1 MNDVLTVFGG
11 WLETGIEQTQRMLEV
26 LQREQAALTRRA
38 ADDLDE
44 LVAAKQRLIE
54 RLDEH
59 AREADA
65 ILRAA
70 GLPEGR
76 GGIDRLLALD
86 TNRRLHDRW
95 QEFAKLGEACRQ
107 QNRVNGRLVENGR
120 RFAQQVL
127 TLLRG
132 ESSPPDLY
140 DRNGTNPLPGHDGRL
155 LATS

>member
-1 MNDVLTVFGG
+1 
-11 WLETGIEQTQRMLEV
+11 MLGL
-26 LQREQAALTRRA
+26 LQHEQAALTRKA
-38 ADDLDE
+38 ADELDE
-44 LVAAKQRLIE
+44 AVKAKQRLIAH
-54 RLDEH
+54 LDEH
-59 AREADA
+59 TREADA

-70 GLPEGR
+70 GLPAGR
-76 GGIDRLLALD
+76 DGIHQLLGLD
-86 TNRRLHDRW
+86 PKRRLHYRW
-95 QEFAKLGEACRQ
+95 LEFMKLGEACRQ

-140 DRNGTNPLPGHDGRL
+140 GRDGTSPLPGHNSRL